1 MAITPQEAAQLTDG
15 ELINIETAEQQIDQG
30 AREGAKW
37 GTDRIIVGVGVP
49 VTRRVRQELTRR
61 YTEAG
66 WAVTWHDSQLDGVSI
81 ELRPPQSG
89 TEMEQGGG

>member
-15 ELINIETAEQQIDQG
+15 ELINIEAAEQQIDQA

-37 GTDRIIVGVGVP
+37 GTDRISIGVDVP
-49 VTRRVRQELTRR
+49 VTHRVRQELTRR

-66 WAVTWHDSQLDGVSI
+66 WSVTWHDSQGDGMYI
-81 ELRPPQSG
+81 ELRSPQSG
-89 TEMEQGGG
+89 TDWEQEGG